1 MKDNLKYN
9 LPTYSALISDE
20 SEGVF
25 VISLVDAPATETNW
39 MCFKEQENIQENVKF
54 SIVNEDEHILA
65 GVVMVADKPIYRIAP
80 DGTEFY
86 IVFSKDVIKRMAE
99 KMLDDNTFNNIDIQ
113 HDGNIIPRDKVK
125 LVELFIAD
133 EAKGIKPNYL
143 DVPDGSLLA
152 NYKIYDEQLWQMAKS
167 GALNGFSLEGVFST
181 LRLPEQNK
189 NTKNTKNNKHTKMSK
204 IKEMLKSILVQLGE
218 VNTDKGILTYDGNL
232 APGVEVKNEDGSK
245 PADGEYKLEDG
256 KVIVVKDGYVDEVR
270 EIENET
276 IKEKPKGK
284 EEKSAE
290 MAEEKPQEKPA
301 SEMPEKKPEE
311 KPNEVEEL
319 KKLVDEHA
327 ALLKE
332 LSDRL
337 SALEELVKELNETPA
352 VEPIEQ
358 EFSKHFKS
366 KNRACEYANALRK

>member
-1 MKDNLKYN
+1 MNQN
-9 LPTYSALISDE
+9 IPTYSAIISDDN
-20 SEGVF
+20 EGIL

-39 MCFKEQENIQENVKF
+39 MCFKEQENIKF

-80 DGTEFY
+80 DGSEFY

-99 KMLDDNTFNNIDIQ
+99 KMLSDNTFNNIDIQ
-113 HDGNIIPRDKVK
+113 HDGNIIPHDKVK

-167 GALNGFSLEGVFST
+167 GELNGFSLEGVFT
-181 LRLPEQNK
+181 TVRYEQN
-189 NTKNTKNNKHTKMSK
+189 KNNKHTKMSK

-218 VNTDKGILTYDGNL
+218 VNTDKGILTYDGAL
-232 APGVEVKNEDGSK
+232 AVGVEVKNEDGSK
-245 PADGEYKLEDG
+245 PADGEYKLEDD
-256 KVIVVKDGYVDEVR
+256 KVIVVKDGLVDE
-270 EIENET
+270 
-276 IKEKPKGK
+276 IKEV
-284 EEKSAE
+284 EVDVIEE
-290 MAEEKPQEKPA
+290 MADEKPQEKPA
-301 SEMPEKKPEE
+301 DEKPQEKPADE

-319 KKLVDEHA
+319 KKLIDEHTS
-327 ALLKE
+327 LLKE
-332 LSDRL
+332 LGDRL
-337 SALEELVKELNETPA
+337 KTLEDLVKELNETPA

-358 EFSKHFKS
+358 EFTKQCKS
-366 KNRACEYANALRK
+366 ENRACEYANALRK

>member
-1 MKDNLKYN
+1 MNQN
-9 LPTYSALISDE
+9 IPTYSALISDDN
-20 SEGVF
+20 EGIL

-39 MCFKEQENIQENVKF
+39 MCFKEQENIKF

-113 HDGNIIPRDKVK
+113 HDGNIIPHDKVK

-167 GALNGFSLEGVFST
+167 GELNGFSLEGVFT
-181 LRLPEQNK
+181 TVRYEQN
-189 NTKNTKNNKHTKMSK
+189 KNNKHTKMSK

-218 VNTDKGILTYDGNL
+218 VTTDKGILTYDGDL
-232 APGVEVKNEDGSK
+232 AVGVEVKNEDGSK
-245 PADGEYKLEDG
+245 PADGEYKLEDD
-256 KVIVVKDGYVDEVR
+256 KVIVVKDGLVDE
-270 EIENET
+270 
-276 IKEKPKGK
+276 IKEV
-284 EEKSAE
+284 EVDVIEE
-290 MAEEKPQEKPA
+290 MADEKPQDNVEDKPQDNA
-301 SEMPEKKPEE
+301 EE

-319 KKLVDEHA
+319 KKLIDEHTS
-327 ALLKE
+327 LLKE
-332 LSDRL
+332 LGDRL
-337 SALEELVKELNETPA
+337 KTLEDLVKELNETPA

-358 EFSKHFKS
+358 EFTKQRKS
-366 KNRACEYANALRK
+366 ENRACEYANALRK

>member
-1 MKDNLKYN
+1 MNQN
-9 LPTYSALISDE
+9 IPTYSALISDDN
-20 SEGVF
+20 EGIL

-39 MCFKEQENIQENVKF
+39 MCFKEQENIKF

-99 KMLDDNTFNNIDIQ
+99 KMLSDNTFNNIDIQ
-113 HDGNIIPRDKVK
+113 HDGNIIPHDKVK

-167 GALNGFSLEGVFST
+167 GTLNGFSLEGVFT
-181 LRLPEQNK
+181 TVRYEQN
-189 NTKNTKNNKHTKMSK
+189 KNNKHTKMSK

-218 VNTDKGILTYDGNL
+218 VNTDKGILTYDGTL
-232 APGVEVKNEDGSK
+232 AVGVEVKNEDGSK
-245 PADGEYKLEDG
+245 PADGEYKLEDN
-256 KVIVVKDGYVDEVR
+256 KVIVVKDGFVDE
-270 EIENET
+270 
-276 IKEKPKGK
+276 IKEV
-284 EEKSAE
+284 EVDVIEE
-290 MAEEKPQEKPA
+290 MADEKPQDNVEDKPQDKA
-301 SEMPEKKPEE
+301 EE

-319 KKLVDEHA
+319 KKLIDEHTS
-327 ALLKE
+327 LLKE
-332 LSDRL
+332 LGDRL
-337 SALEELVKELNETPA
+337 KTLEDLVKELNETPA

-358 EFSKHFKS
+358 EFTKQCKS

>member
-1 MKDNLKYN
+1 MNQN
-9 LPTYSALISDE
+9 IPTYSAIISDDN
-20 SEGVF
+20 EGIL

-39 MCFKEQENIQENVKF
+39 MCFKEQENIKF

-167 GALNGFSLEGVFST
+167 GELNGFSLEGVFT
-181 LRLPEQNK
+181 TVRYEQN
-189 NTKNTKNNKHTKMSK
+189 KNNKHTKMSK

-218 VNTDKGILTYDGNL
+218 VTTDKGILTYDGNL
-232 APGVEVKNEDGSK
+232 AVGVEVKNEDGSK
-245 PADGEYKLEDG
+245 PADGEYKLEDD
-256 KVIVVKDGYVDEVR
+256 KVIVVKDGLVDE
-270 EIENET
+270 
-276 IKEKPKGK
+276 IKEV
-284 EEKSAE
+284 EDDVIEE
-290 MAEEKPQEKPA
+290 MADEKPQDNVEDKPQDKA
-301 SEMPEKKPEE
+301 EE

-319 KKLVDEHA
+319 KKLIDEHTS
-327 ALLKE
+327 LLKE
-332 LSDRL
+332 LGDRL
-337 SALEELVKELNETPA
+337 KALEDLVKELNETPA

-358 EFSKHFKS
+358 EFTKQCKS
-366 KNRACEYANALRK
+366 KNRACEYANALRN

>member
-1 MKDNLKYN
+1 MNKNI
-9 LPTYSALISDE
+9 PTYSALISDDN
-20 SEGVF
+20 EGIL

-39 MCFKEQENIQENVKF
+39 MCFKEQENIKF

-113 HDGNIIPRDKVK
+113 HDGNIIPHDKVK

-133 EAKGIKPNYL
+133 ETKGIKPNYL

-167 GALNGFSLEGVFST
+167 GELNGFSLEGVFT
-181 LRLPEQNK
+181 TVRYEQK
-189 NTKNTKNNKHTKMSK
+189 KNNKHTKMSK

-218 VNTDKGILTYDGNL
+218 VNTDKGILTYDGDL
-232 APGVEVKNEDGSK
+232 AVGVEVKNEDGSK
-245 PADGEYKLEDG
+245 PADGEYKLEDD
-256 KVIVVKDGYVDEVR
+256 KVIVVKNGLVDE
-270 EIENET
+270 
-276 IKEKPKGK
+276 IKEV
-284 EEKSAE
+284 EDDVIEE
-290 MAEEKPQEKPA
+290 MADEKPQDNVEDKPQD
-301 SEMPEKKPEE
+301 KVEE

-319 KKLVDEHA
+319 KKLIDEHTS
-327 ALLKE
+327 LLKE
-332 LSDRL
+332 LGDRL
-337 SALEELVKELNETPA
+337 KTLEDLVKELNETPA

-358 EFSKHFKS
+358 EFTKQCKS
-366 KNRACEYANALRK
+366 KNRACEYANALRN

>member
-1 MKDNLKYN
+1 MKDNI
-9 LPTYSALISDE
+9 PTYNALISDDN
-20 SEGVF
+20 EGIF

-39 MCFKEQENIQENVKF
+39 MCFKEQENIKF

-80 DGTEFY
+80 DGTEYY

-152 NYKIYDEQLWQMAKS
+152 NYKIYDDELWNMAKS
-167 GALNGFSLEGVFST
+167 GVLNGFSLEGVFST
-181 LRLPEQNK
+181 IRYKHNK
-189 NTKNTKNNKHTKMSK
+189 NIKHNKMSK

-218 VNTDKGILTYDGNL
+218 VNTDKGILTYDGDL
-232 APGVEVKNEDGSK
+232 AKGVEVKNEDGSK
-245 PADGEYKLEDG
+245 PDDGEYKLDDN
-256 KVIVVKDGYVDEVR
+256 KIIVVKDGYVE
-270 EIENET
+270 E
-276 IKEKPKGK
+276 IKEV
-284 EEKSAE
+284 EEE
-290 MAEEKPQEKPA
+290 MAEEKPEDKKAADKKAAEKPQEKPA
-301 SEMPEKKPEE
+301 DGKPQEDADP

-327 ALLKE
+327 ALLAE

-337 SALEELVKELNETPA
+337 KALEDLVKELNETPA

-358 EFSKHFKS
+358 EYSKQFKS

>member
-1 MKDNLKYN
+1 MNQN
-9 LPTYSALISDE
+9 IPTYSAIISDDN
-20 SEGVF
+20 EGIL

-39 MCFKEQENIQENVKF
+39 MCFKEQENIKF

-113 HDGNIIPRDKVK
+113 HDGNIIPHDKVK

-167 GALNGFSLEGVFST
+167 GELNGFSLEGVFT
-181 LRLPEQNK
+181 TVRYEQN
-189 NTKNTKNNKHTKMSK
+189 KNNKHTKMSK

-218 VNTDKGILTYDGNL
+218 VNTDKGILTYDGDL
-232 APGVEVKNEDGSK
+232 AVGVEVKNEDGSK
-245 PADGEYKLEDG
+245 PADGEYKLEDD
-256 KVIVVKDGYVDEVR
+256 KVIVVKDGLVDE
-270 EIENET
+270 
-276 IKEKPKGK
+276 IKEV
-284 EEKSAE
+284 EDDVIEE
-290 MAEEKPQEKPA
+290 MADEKPQDNVEDKPQD
-301 SEMPEKKPEE
+301 KVEE

-319 KKLVDEHA
+319 KKLIDEHTS
-327 ALLKE
+327 LLKE
-332 LSDRL
+332 LGDRL
-337 SALEELVKELNETPA
+337 KALEDLVKELNETPA

-358 EFSKHFKS
+358 EFTKQCKS

>member
-1 MKDNLKYN
+1 MNKNI
-9 LPTYSALISDE
+9 PTYSALISDDN
-20 SEGVF
+20 EGIL

-39 MCFKEQENIQENVKF
+39 MCFKEQDNIKF

-113 HDGNIIPRDKVK
+113 HDGNIIPHDKVK

-167 GALNGFSLEGVFST
+167 GELNGFSLEGVFT
-181 LRLPEQNK
+181 TVRYEQN
-189 NTKNTKNNKHTKMSK
+189 KNNKHTKMSK

-218 VNTDKGILTYDGNL
+218 VNTDKGILTYDGDL
-232 APGVEVKNEDGSK
+232 AVGVEVKNEDGSK
-245 PADGEYKLEDG
+245 PADGEYKLEDD
-256 KVIVVKDGYVDEVR
+256 KVIVVKDGFVDE
-270 EIENET
+270 
-276 IKEKPKGK
+276 IKEV
-284 EEKSAE
+284 EVDVIEE
-290 MAEEKPQEKPA
+290 MADEKPQDNVEDKPQD
-301 SEMPEKKPEE
+301 KVEE

-319 KKLVDEHA
+319 KKLIDEHTS
-327 ALLKE
+327 LLKE
-332 LSDRL
+332 LGDRL
-337 SALEELVKELNETPA
+337 KTLEDLVKELNETPA

-358 EFSKHFKS
+358 EFTKQCKS
-366 KNRACEYANALRK
+366 KNRACEYANALRN

>member
-1 MKDNLKYN
+1 MNQN
-9 LPTYSALISDE
+9 IPTYSALISDDN
-20 SEGVF
+20 EGIL

-39 MCFKEQENIQENVKF
+39 MCFKEQENIKF

-113 HDGNIIPRDKVK
+113 HDGNIIPHDKVK

-167 GALNGFSLEGVFST
+167 GELNGFSLEGVFT
-181 LRLPEQNK
+181 TVRYEQN
-189 NTKNTKNNKHTKMSK
+189 KNNKHTKMSK

-218 VNTDKGILTYDGNL
+218 VNTDKGILTYDGDL
-232 APGVEVKNEDGSK
+232 AVGVEVKNEDGSK
-245 PADGEYKLEDG
+245 PADGEYKLEDD
-256 KVIVVKDGYVDEVR
+256 KVIVVKDGFVDE
-270 EIENET
+270 
-276 IKEKPKGK
+276 IKEV
-284 EEKSAE
+284 EVDVIEE
-290 MAEEKPQEKPA
+290 MADEKPQDNVEDKPQD
-301 SEMPEKKPEE
+301 KVEE

-319 KKLVDEHA
+319 KKLIDEHTS
-327 ALLKE
+327 LLKE
-332 LSDRL
+332 LGDRL
-337 SALEELVKELNETPA
+337 KTLEDLVKELNETPA

-358 EFSKHFKS
+358 EFTKQSKS
-366 KNRACEYANALRK
+366 KNRACEYANALRN

>member
-1 MKDNLKYN
+1 MNQN
-9 LPTYSALISDE
+9 IPTYSALISDDN
-20 SEGVF
+20 EGIL

-39 MCFKEQENIQENVKF
+39 MCFKEQENIKF

-113 HDGNIIPRDKVK
+113 HDGNIIPHDKVK

-133 EAKGIKPNYL
+133 ETKGIKPNYL

-167 GALNGFSLEGVFST
+167 GELNGFSLEGVFT
-181 LRLPEQNK
+181 TVRYEQN
-189 NTKNTKNNKHTKMSK
+189 KNNKHTKMSK

-218 VNTDKGILTYDGNL
+218 VNTDKGILTYDGDL
-232 APGVEVKNEDGSK
+232 TVGVEVKNEDGSK
-245 PADGEYKLEDG
+245 PADGEYKLEDD
-256 KVIVVKDGYVDEVR
+256 KVIVVKDGFVDE
-270 EIENET
+270 
-276 IKEKPKGK
+276 IKEV
-284 EEKSAE
+284 EVDVIEE
-290 MAEEKPQEKPA
+290 MADEKPQEKPA
-301 SEMPEKKPEE
+301 DEKPQDEADA

-319 KKLVDEHA
+319 KKLIDEHTS
-327 ALLKE
+327 LLKE
-332 LSDRL
+332 LGDRL
-337 SALEELVKELNETPA
+337 KTLEDLVKELNETPA

-358 EFSKHFKS
+358 EFTKQCKS
-366 KNRACEYANALRK
+366 KNRACEYANALRN

>member
-1 MKDNLKYN
+1 MKDNI
-9 LPTYSALISDE
+9 PTYNALISDDN
-20 SEGVF
+20 EGIF

-39 MCFKEQENIQENVKF
+39 MCFKEQENIKF

-80 DGTEFY
+80 DGSEYY

-133 EAKGIKPNYL
+133 EQKGIKPNYL

-152 NYKIYDEQLWQMAKS
+152 NYKIYDDELWNMAKS
-167 GALNGFSLEGVFST
+167 GVLNGFSLEGVFST
-181 LRLPEQNK
+181 IRYKHNK
-189 NTKNTKNNKHTKMSK
+189 NIKHNKMSK

-218 VNTDKGILTYDGNL
+218 VTTDKGILTYDGDL

-256 KVIVVKDGYVDEVR
+256 KIIVVKDGFVDEVK
-270 EIENET
+270 EAE
-276 IKEKPKGK
+276 EKPKKEDKSKGKDEKPK
-284 EEKSAE
+284 EEKPAE
-290 MAEEKPQEKPA
+290 MVDEKPVDEKPQEKPA
-301 SEMPEKKPEE
+301 DE
-311 KPNEVEEL
+311 KPKDDGEAKPNDVEEL
-319 KKLVDEHA
+319 KKLVDEHT
-327 ALLKE
+327 ALLTE

-337 SALEELVKELNETPA
+337 KALEDLVKELNETPA

-358 EFSKHFKS
+358 EYSKHFKS

>member
-1 MKDNLKYN
+1 MNQN
-9 LPTYSALISDE
+9 IPTYSAIISDDN
-20 SEGVF
+20 EGIL

-39 MCFKEQENIQENVKF
+39 MCFKEQENIKF

-113 HDGNIIPRDKVK
+113 HDGNIIPHDKVK

-167 GALNGFSLEGVFST
+167 GELNGFSLEGVFT
-181 LRLPEQNK
+181 TVRYEQN
-189 NTKNTKNNKHTKMSK
+189 KNNKHTKMSK

-232 APGVEVKNEDGSK
+232 TVGVEVKNEDGSK
-245 PADGEYKLEDG
+245 PADGEYKLEDD
-256 KVIVVKDGYVDEVR
+256 KVIVVKDGLVDEIK
-270 EIENET
+270 EIEDDVIE
-276 IKEKPKGK
+276 
-284 EEKSAE
+284 E
-290 MAEEKPQEKPA
+290 MADEKPQDNVEDKPQDKA
-301 SEMPEKKPEE
+301 EE

-319 KKLVDEHA
+319 KKLIDEHTS
-327 ALLKE
+327 LLKE
-332 LSDRL
+332 LGDRL
-337 SALEELVKELNETPA
+337 KTLEDLVKELNETPA

-358 EFSKHFKS
+358 EFTKQSKS
-366 KNRACEYANALRK
+366 KNRACEYANALRN

>member
-1 MKDNLKYN
+1 MNQN
-9 LPTYSALISDE
+9 IPTYSAIISDDN
-20 SEGVF
+20 EGIL

-39 MCFKEQENIQENVKF
+39 MCFKEQENIKF

-80 DGTEFY
+80 DGSEFY

-99 KMLDDNTFNNIDIQ
+99 KMLSDNTFNNIDIQ
-113 HDGNIIPRDKVK
+113 HDGNIIPHDKVK

-167 GALNGFSLEGVFST
+167 GTLNGFSLEGVFT
-181 LRLPEQNK
+181 TVRYEQN
-189 NTKNTKNNKHTKMSK
+189 KNNKHTKMSK

-218 VNTDKGILTYDGNL
+218 VNTDKGILTYDGAL
-232 APGVEVKNEDGSK
+232 AVGVEVKNEDGSK
-245 PADGEYKLEDG
+245 PADGEYKLEDD
-256 KVIVVKDGYVDEVR
+256 KVIVVKDGFVDE
-270 EIENET
+270 
-276 IKEKPKGK
+276 IKEV
-284 EEKSAE
+284 EVDVIEE
-290 MAEEKPQEKPA
+290 MADEKPQDNVEDKPQD
-301 SEMPEKKPEE
+301 KVEE
-311 KPNEVEEL
+311 KQNEVEEL
-319 KKLVDEHA
+319 KKLIDEHTS
-327 ALLKE
+327 LLKE
-332 LSDRL
+332 LGDRL
-337 SALEELVKELNETPA
+337 KTLEDLVKELNETPA

-358 EFSKHFKS
+358 EFTKQCKS

>member
-1 MKDNLKYN
+1 MNQN
-9 LPTYSALISDE
+9 IPTYSALISDDN
-20 SEGVF
+20 EGIL

-39 MCFKEQENIQENVKF
+39 MCFKEQENIKF

-113 HDGNIIPRDKVK
+113 HDGNIIPHDKVK

-167 GALNGFSLEGVFST
+167 GALNGFSLEGVFT
-181 LRLPEQNK
+181 TVRYEQN
-189 NTKNTKNNKHTKMSK
+189 KNNKHTKMSK

-218 VNTDKGILTYDGNL
+218 VNTDKGILTYDGDL
-232 APGVEVKNEDGSK
+232 AVGVEVKNEDGSK
-245 PADGEYKLEDG
+245 PADGEYKLEDD
-256 KVIVVKDGYVDEVR
+256 KVIVVKDGLVDE
-270 EIENET
+270 
-276 IKEKPKGK
+276 IKEV
-284 EEKSAE
+284 EVDVIEE
-290 MAEEKPQEKPA
+290 MADEKPQEKPA
-301 SEMPEKKPEE
+301 DEKPQEKPADE

-319 KKLVDEHA
+319 KKLIDEHTS
-327 ALLKE
+327 LLKE
-332 LSDRL
+332 LGDRL
-337 SALEELVKELNETPA
+337 KTLEDLVKELNETPA

-358 EFSKHFKS
+358 EFTKQYKS

>member
-1 MKDNLKYN
+1 MNQN
-9 LPTYSALISDE
+9 IPTYSAIISDDN
-20 SEGVF
+20 EGIL

-39 MCFKEQENIQENVKF
+39 MCFKEQENIKF

-143 DVPDGSLLA
+143 EVPDGSLLA

-167 GALNGFSLEGVFST
+167 GELNGFSLEGVFT
-181 LRLPEQNK
+181 TVRYEQN
-189 NTKNTKNNKHTKMSK
+189 KNNKHTKMSK

-218 VNTDKGILTYDGNL
+218 VNTDKGILTYDGDL
-232 APGVEVKNEDGSK
+232 AVGVEVKNEDGSK
-245 PADGEYKLEDG
+245 PADGEYKLEDD
-256 KVIVVKDGYVDEVR
+256 KIIVVKDGLVDE
-270 EIENET
+270 
-276 IKEKPKGK
+276 IKEV
-284 EEKSAE
+284 EADVIEE
-290 MAEEKPQEKPA
+290 MADEKPQEKPVD
-301 SEMPEKKPEE
+301 EKPQDNAEE

-319 KKLVDEHA
+319 KKLIDEHTS
-327 ALLKE
+327 LLKE
-332 LSDRL
+332 LGDRL
-337 SALEELVKELNETPA
+337 KALEDLVKELNETPA

-358 EFSKHFKS
+358 EFTKQCKS
-366 KNRACEYANALRK
+366 KNRACEYANALRN

>member
-1 MKDNLKYN
+1 MKDKLPIYN
-9 LPTYSALISDE
+9 ALISDDN
-20 SEGVF
+20 EGIF

-39 MCFKEQENIQENVKF
+39 MCFKEQENINF

-80 DGTEFY
+80 DGSEYY

-152 NYKIYDEQLWQMAKS
+152 NYKIYDDELWNMAKS
-167 GALNGFSLEGVFST
+167 GVLNGFSLEGVFST
-181 LRLPEQNK
+181 IRYKHNK
-189 NTKNTKNNKHTKMSK
+189 NIKHNKMSK

-218 VNTDKGILTYDGNL
+218 VTTDKGILTYDGEL
-232 APGVEVKNEDGSK
+232 AKGVEVKNEDGSK
-245 PADGEYKLEDG
+245 PADGEYKLEDD
-256 KVIVVKDGYVDEVR
+256 KIIVVKDGYVDEIR
-270 EIENET
+270 EIEE
-276 IKEKPKGK
+276 
-284 EEKSAE
+284 E
-290 MAEEKPQEKPA
+290 MAEEKPEDKKAEDKKADEKPQEKPA
-301 SEMPEKKPEE
+301 DEKSKDEGDP

-327 ALLKE
+327 ALLAE

-337 SALEELVKELNETPA
+337 KALEDLVKELNETPA

-358 EFSKHFKS
+358 EYSKHFKS

>member
-1 MKDNLKYN
+1 MNQN
-9 LPTYSALISDE
+9 IPTYSALISDDN
-20 SEGVF
+20 EGIL

-39 MCFKEQENIQENVKF
+39 MCFKEQENIKF

-80 DGTEFY
+80 DGSEFY

-99 KMLDDNTFNNIDIQ
+99 KMLSDNTFNNIDIQ
-113 HDGNIIPRDKVK
+113 HDGNIIPHDKVK

-167 GALNGFSLEGVFST
+167 GTLDGFSLEGVFT
-181 LRLPEQNK
+181 TVRYEQN
-189 NTKNTKNNKHTKMSK
+189 KNNKHTKMSK

-218 VNTDKGILTYDGNL
+218 VNTDKGILTYDGAL
-232 APGVEVKNEDGSK
+232 AVGVEVKNEDGSK
-245 PADGEYKLEDG
+245 PADGEYKLEDD
-256 KVIVVKDGYVDEVR
+256 KVIVVRDGFVDE
-270 EIENET
+270 
-276 IKEKPKGK
+276 IKEV
-284 EEKSAE
+284 EVDVIEE
-290 MAEEKPQEKPA
+290 MADEKPQDNVEDKPQD
-301 SEMPEKKPEE
+301 KVEE
-311 KPNEVEEL
+311 KPNEGEEL
-319 KKLVDEHA
+319 KKLIDEHTS
-327 ALLKE
+327 LLKE
-332 LSDRL
+332 LGDRL
-337 SALEELVKELNETPA
+337 KTLEDLVKELNETPA

-358 EFSKHFKS
+358 EFTKQCKS

>member
-1 MKDNLKYN
+1 MNQN
-9 LPTYSALISDE
+9 IPTYSAIISDDN
-20 SEGVF
+20 EGIL

-39 MCFKEQENIQENVKF
+39 MCFKEQENIKF

-113 HDGNIIPRDKVK
+113 HDGNIIPHDKVK

-167 GALNGFSLEGVFST
+167 GELNGFSLEGVFT
-181 LRLPEQNK
+181 TVRYEQN
-189 NTKNTKNNKHTKMSK
+189 KNNKHTKMSK

-218 VNTDKGILTYDGNL
+218 VNTDKGILTYDGAL
-232 APGVEVKNEDGSK
+232 AVGVEVKNEDGSK
-245 PADGEYKLEDG
+245 PADGEYKLEDD
-256 KVIVVKDGYVDEVR
+256 KVIVVKDGFVDE
-270 EIENET
+270 
-276 IKEKPKGK
+276 IKEV
-284 EEKSAE
+284 EVDVIEE
-290 MAEEKPQEKPA
+290 MADEKPQDNVEDKPQDNA
-301 SEMPEKKPEE
+301 EE

-319 KKLVDEHA
+319 KKLIDEHTS
-327 ALLKE
+327 LLKE
-332 LSDRL
+332 LGDRL
-337 SALEELVKELNETPA
+337 KTLEDLVKELNETPA

-358 EFSKHFKS
+358 EFTKQCKS

>member
-1 MKDNLKYN
+1 MNQN
-9 LPTYSALISDE
+9 IPTYSAIISDDN
-20 SEGVF
+20 EGIL

-39 MCFKEQENIQENVKF
+39 MCFKEQENIKF

-99 KMLDDNTFNNIDIQ
+99 KMLSDNTFNNIDIQ
-113 HDGNIIPRDKVK
+113 HDGNIIPHDKVK

-167 GALNGFSLEGVFST
+167 GELNGFSLEGVFT
-181 LRLPEQNK
+181 TVRYEQN
-189 NTKNTKNNKHTKMSK
+189 KNNKHTKMSK

-218 VNTDKGILTYDGNL
+218 VNTDKGILTYDGAL
-232 APGVEVKNEDGSK
+232 AVGVEVKNEDGSK
-245 PADGEYKLEDG
+245 PADGEYKLEDD
-256 KVIVVKDGYVDEVR
+256 KVIVVKDGLVDE
-270 EIENET
+270 
-276 IKEKPKGK
+276 IKEV
-284 EEKSAE
+284 EVDVIEE
-290 MAEEKPQEKPA
+290 MADEKPQDNVEDKPQD
-301 SEMPEKKPEE
+301 KVEE

-319 KKLVDEHA
+319 KKLIDEHTS
-327 ALLKE
+327 LLKE
-332 LSDRL
+332 LGDRL
-337 SALEELVKELNETPA
+337 KTLEDLVKELNETPA

-358 EFSKHFKS
+358 EFTKQCKS

>member
-1 MKDNLKYN
+1 MNKNI
-9 LPTYSALISDE
+9 PTYSALISDDN
-20 SEGVF
+20 EGIL

-39 MCFKEQENIQENVKF
+39 MCFKEQDNIKF

-113 HDGNIIPRDKVK
+113 HDGNIIPHDKVK

-133 EAKGIKPNYL
+133 ETKGIKPNYL

-167 GALNGFSLEGVFST
+167 GELNGFSLEGVFT
-181 LRLPEQNK
+181 TVRYEQN
-189 NTKNTKNNKHTKMSK
+189 KNNKHTKMSK

-218 VNTDKGILTYDGNL
+218 VNTDKGILTYDGDL
-232 APGVEVKNEDGSK
+232 AVGVEVKNEDGSK
-245 PADGEYKLEDG
+245 PADGEYKLEDD
-256 KVIVVKDGYVDEVR
+256 KVIVVKNGLVDE
-270 EIENET
+270 
-276 IKEKPKGK
+276 IKEV
-284 EEKSAE
+284 EVDVIEE
-290 MAEEKPQEKPA
+290 MADEKPQDNVEDKPQD
-301 SEMPEKKPEE
+301 KVEE

-319 KKLVDEHA
+319 KKLIDEHTS
-327 ALLKE
+327 LLKE
-332 LSDRL
+332 LGDRL
-337 SALEELVKELNETPA
+337 KTLEDLVKELNETPA
-352 VEPIEQ
+352 AEPIEQ
-358 EFSKHFKS
+358 EFTKQYKS
-366 KNRACEYANALRK
+366 KNRACEYANALRN

>member
-1 MKDNLKYN
+1 MNQN
-9 LPTYSALISDE
+9 IPTYSAIISDDN
-20 SEGVF
+20 EGIL

-39 MCFKEQENIQENVKF
+39 MCFKEQENIKF

-99 KMLDDNTFNNIDIQ
+99 KMLSDNTFNNIDIQ
-113 HDGNIIPRDKVK
+113 HDGNIIPHDKVK

-143 DVPDGSLLA
+143 DVPHGSLLA

-167 GALNGFSLEGVFST
+167 GELNGFSLEGVFT
-181 LRLPEQNK
+181 TVRYEQN
-189 NTKNTKNNKHTKMSK
+189 KNNKHTKMSK

-218 VNTDKGILTYDGNL
+218 VNTDKGILTYDGAL
-232 APGVEVKNEDGSK
+232 AVGVEVKNEDGSK
-245 PADGEYKLEDG
+245 PADGEYKLEDD
-256 KVIVVKDGYVDEVR
+256 KVIVVKDGFVDE
-270 EIENET
+270 
-276 IKEKPKGK
+276 IKEV
-284 EEKSAE
+284 EVDVIEE
-290 MAEEKPQEKPA
+290 MADEKPQDNVEDKPQD
-301 SEMPEKKPEE
+301 KVEE

-319 KKLVDEHA
+319 KKLIDEHTS
-327 ALLKE
+327 LLKE
-332 LSDRL
+332 LGDRL
-337 SALEELVKELNETPA
+337 KTLEDLVKELNETPA

-358 EFSKHFKS
+358 EFTKQCKS

>member
-1 MKDNLKYN
+1 MNQN
-9 LPTYSALISDE
+9 IPTYSAIISDDN
-20 SEGVF
+20 EGIL

-39 MCFKEQENIQENVKF
+39 MCFKEQENVKF

-167 GALNGFSLEGVFST
+167 GELNGFSLEGVFT
-181 LRLPEQNK
+181 TVRYEQN
-189 NTKNTKNNKHTKMSK
+189 KNNKHTKMSK

-218 VNTDKGILTYDGNL
+218 VNTDKGILTYDGDL
-232 APGVEVKNEDGSK
+232 AVGVEVKNEDGSK
-245 PADGEYKLEDG
+245 PADGEYKLEDN
-256 KVIVVKDGYVDEVR
+256 KIIVVKDGLVDE
-270 EIENET
+270 
-276 IKEKPKGK
+276 IKEV
-284 EEKSAE
+284 EADVIEE
-290 MAEEKPQEKPA
+290 MADEKPQDNVEDKPQD
-301 SEMPEKKPEE
+301 KVEE

-319 KKLVDEHA
+319 KKLIDEHTS
-327 ALLKE
+327 LLKE
-332 LSDRL
+332 LGDRL
-337 SALEELVKELNETPA
+337 KTLEDLVKELNETPA

-358 EFSKHFKS
+358 EFTKQCKS
-366 KNRACEYANALRK
+366 KNRACEYANALRN

>member
-1 MKDNLKYN
+1 MNQN
-9 LPTYSALISDE
+9 IPTYSALISDDN
-20 SEGVF
+20 EGIL

-39 MCFKEQENIQENVKF
+39 MCFKEQENIKF

-80 DGTEFY
+80 DGSEFY

-99 KMLDDNTFNNIDIQ
+99 KMLSDNTFNNIDIQ
-113 HDGNIIPRDKVK
+113 HDGNIIPHDKVK

-167 GALNGFSLEGVFST
+167 GTLNGFSLEGVFT
-181 LRLPEQNK
+181 TVRYEQN
-189 NTKNTKNNKHTKMSK
+189 KNNKHTKMSK

-218 VNTDKGILTYDGNL
+218 VNTDKGILTYDGDL
-232 APGVEVKNEDGSK
+232 AVGVEVKNEDGSK
-245 PADGEYKLEDG
+245 PADGEYKLEDD
-256 KVIVVKDGYVDEVR
+256 KVIVVKDGFVDE
-270 EIENET
+270 
-276 IKEKPKGK
+276 IKEV
-284 EEKSAE
+284 EVDVIEE
-290 MAEEKPQEKPA
+290 MADEKPQDNVEDKPQD
-301 SEMPEKKPEE
+301 KVEE

-319 KKLVDEHA
+319 KKLIDEHTS
-327 ALLKE
+327 LLKE
-332 LSDRL
+332 LGDRL
-337 SALEELVKELNETPA
+337 KTLEDLVKELNETPA
-352 VEPIEQ
+352 VKPIEQ
-358 EFSKHFKS
+358 EFTKQCKS

>member
-1 MKDNLKYN
+1 MNQN
-9 LPTYSALISDE
+9 IPTYSAIISDDN
-20 SEGVF
+20 EGIL

-39 MCFKEQENIQENVKF
+39 MCFKEQENIKF

-99 KMLDDNTFNNIDIQ
+99 KILSDNTFNNIDIQ
-113 HDGNIIPRDKVK
+113 HDGNIIPHDKVK

-167 GALNGFSLEGVFST
+167 GELNGFSLEGVFT
-181 LRLPEQNK
+181 TVRYEQN
-189 NTKNTKNNKHTKMSK
+189 KNNKHTKMSK

-218 VNTDKGILTYDGNL
+218 VNTDKGILTYDGAL
-232 APGVEVKNEDGSK
+232 AVGVEVKNEDGSK
-245 PADGEYKLEDG
+245 PADGEYKLEDD
-256 KVIVVKDGYVDEVR
+256 KVIVVKDGLVDE
-270 EIENET
+270 
-276 IKEKPKGK
+276 IKEV
-284 EEKSAE
+284 EADVIEE
-290 MAEEKPQEKPA
+290 MADEKPQEKPA
-301 SEMPEKKPEE
+301 DEKPQEKVEE

-319 KKLVDEHA
+319 KKLIDEHTS
-327 ALLKE
+327 LLKE
-332 LSDRL
+332 LGDRVKT
-337 SALEELVKELNETPA
+337 LEDLVKELNETPA

-358 EFSKHFKS
+358 EFTKQCKS

>member
-1 MKDNLKYN
+1 MKDKLPIYN
-9 LPTYSALISDE
+9 ALISDDN
-20 SEGVF
+20 EGIL

-39 MCFKEQENIQENVKF
+39 MCFKEQENIKF

-80 DGTEFY
+80 DRTEFY

-113 HDGNIIPRDKVK
+113 HDGNIIPHDKVK

-167 GALNGFSLEGVFST
+167 GELNGFSLEGVFT
-181 LRLPEQNK
+181 TVRYEQN
-189 NTKNTKNNKHTKMSK
+189 KNNKHTKMSK

-232 APGVEVKNEDGSK
+232 AVGVEVKNEDGSK
-245 PADGEYKLEDG
+245 PADGEYKIDDD
-256 KVIVVKDGYVDEVR
+256 KYIVVKDGLVDE
-270 EIENET
+270 
-276 IKEKPKGK
+276 IKEV
-284 EEKSAE
+284 EDDVIEE
-290 MAEEKPQEKPA
+290 MADEKPQDNVEDKPQDKA
-301 SEMPEKKPEE
+301 EE

-319 KKLVDEHA
+319 KKLIDEHTS
-327 ALLKE
+327 LLKE
-332 LSDRL
+332 LGDRL
-337 SALEELVKELNETPA
+337 KALEDLVKELNETPA

-358 EFSKHFKS
+358 EFTKQRKS
-366 KNRACEYANALRK
+366 ENRACEYANALRN

>member
-1 MKDNLKYN
+1 MNQN
-9 LPTYSALISDE
+9 IPTYSAIISDDN
-20 SEGVF
+20 EGIL

-39 MCFKEQENIQENVKF
+39 MCFKEQENIKF

-113 HDGNIIPRDKVK
+113 HDGNIIPHDKVK

-167 GALNGFSLEGVFST
+167 GELNGFSLEGVFT
-181 LRLPEQNK
+181 TVRYEQN
-189 NTKNTKNNKHTKMSK
+189 KNNKHTKMSK

-232 APGVEVKNEDGSK
+232 TVGVEVKNEDGSK
-245 PADGEYKLEDG
+245 PADGEYKLEDD
-256 KVIVVKDGYVDEVR
+256 KVIVVKDGLVDE
-270 EIENET
+270 
-276 IKEKPKGK
+276 IKEV
-284 EEKSAE
+284 EDDVIEE
-290 MAEEKPQEKPA
+290 MADEKPQDNVEDKPQDKA
-301 SEMPEKKPEE
+301 EE

-319 KKLVDEHA
+319 KKLIDEHTS
-327 ALLKE
+327 LLKE
-332 LSDRL
+332 LGDRL
-337 SALEELVKELNETPA
+337 KALEDLVKELNETPA

-358 EFSKHFKS
+358 EFTKQSKS
-366 KNRACEYANALRK
+366 KNRACEYANALRN

>member
-1 MKDNLKYN
+1 MKDKLPIYN
-9 LPTYSALISDE
+9 ALISDDN
-20 SEGVF
+20 EGIF

-39 MCFKEQENIQENVKF
+39 MCFKEQENIKF

-80 DGTEFY
+80 DGTEYY

-152 NYKIYDEQLWQMAKS
+152 NYKIYDDELWNMAKS
-167 GALNGFSLEGVFST
+167 GVLNGFSLEGVFSPI
-181 LRLPEQNK
+181 RYEHNK
-189 NTKNTKNNKHTKMSK
+189 NIKNTKMSK
-204 IKEMLKSILVQLGE
+204 IKEMIKSILVQLGE
-218 VNTDKGILTYDGNL
+218 VVTDKGILTYDGEL
-232 APGVEVKNEDGSK
+232 TTGVEVKNEDGSM
-245 PADGEYKLEDG
+245 PDDGEYKVEDN
-256 KVIVVKDGYVDEVR
+256 KFIVIKDGYVDE
-270 EIENET
+270 
-276 IKEKPKGK
+276 IKEVEEEMV
-284 EEKSAE
+284 EEKP
-290 MAEEKPQEKPA
+290 EEKPQEKPD
-301 SEMPEKKPEE
+301 EKPQE

-327 ALLKE
+327 ALLTE
-332 LSDRL
+332 LSDRIK
-337 SALEELVKELNETPA
+337 ALEDLVKELNETTA

-358 EFSKHFKS
+358 EYSKQTKS

>member
-1 MKDNLKYN
+1 MNQN
-9 LPTYSALISDE
+9 IPTYSAIISDDN
-20 SEGVF
+20 EGIL

-39 MCFKEQENIQENVKF
+39 MCFKEQENIKF

-167 GALNGFSLEGVFST
+167 GELNGFSLEGVFT
-181 LRLPEQNK
+181 TVRYEQN
-189 NTKNTKNNKHTKMSK
+189 KNNKHTKMSK

-218 VNTDKGILTYDGNL
+218 VTTDKGILTYDGDL
-232 APGVEVKNEDGSK
+232 AVGVEVKNEDGSK
-245 PADGEYKLEDG
+245 PADGEYKLEDN
-256 KVIVVKDGYVDEVR
+256 KVIVVKDGLVDE
-270 EIENET
+270 
-276 IKEKPKGK
+276 IKEV
-284 EEKSAE
+284 EVDVIEE
-290 MAEEKPQEKPA
+290 MADEKPQEKPA
-301 SEMPEKKPEE
+301 DEKPKEE
-311 KPNEVEEL
+311 GDAKPNEVEEL
-319 KKLVDEHA
+319 KKLIDEHTS
-327 ALLKE
+327 LLKE
-332 LSDRL
+332 LGDRL
-337 SALEELVKELNETPA
+337 KTLEDLVKELNETPA

-358 EFSKHFKS
+358 EFTKQCKS
-366 KNRACEYANALRK
+366 KNRACEYANALRN

>member
-1 MKDNLKYN
+1 MNQN
-9 LPTYSALISDE
+9 IPTYSAIISDDN
-20 SEGVF
+20 EGIL

-39 MCFKEQENIQENVKF
+39 MCFKEQENIKF

-99 KMLDDNTFNNIDIQ
+99 KMLSDNTFNNIDIQ
-113 HDGNIIPRDKVK
+113 HDGNIIPHDKVK

-167 GALNGFSLEGVFST
+167 GELNGFSLEGVFT
-181 LRLPEQNK
+181 TVRYEQN
-189 NTKNTKNNKHTKMSK
+189 KNNKHTKMSK

-218 VNTDKGILTYDGNL
+218 VNTDKGILTYDGAL
-232 APGVEVKNEDGSK
+232 AVGVEVKNEDGSK
-245 PADGEYKLEDG
+245 PADGEYKLEDD
-256 KVIVVKDGYVDEVR
+256 KVIVVKDGFVDE
-270 EIENET
+270 
-276 IKEKPKGK
+276 IKEV
-284 EEKSAE
+284 EVDVIEE
-290 MAEEKPQEKPA
+290 MADEKPQDNVEDKPQDKA
-301 SEMPEKKPEE
+301 EE

-319 KKLVDEHA
+319 KKLIDEHTS
-327 ALLKE
+327 LLKE
-332 LSDRL
+332 LGDRL
-337 SALEELVKELNETPA
+337 KTLEDLVKELNETPA

-358 EFSKHFKS
+358 EFTKQCKS

>member
-1 MKDNLKYN
+1 MNQN
-9 LPTYSALISDE
+9 IPTYSAIISDDN
-20 SEGVF
+20 EGIL

-39 MCFKEQENIQENVKF
+39 MCFKEQENIKF

-167 GALNGFSLEGVFST
+167 GELNGFSLEGVFT
-181 LRLPEQNK
+181 TVRYEQN
-189 NTKNTKNNKHTKMSK
+189 KNNKHTKMSK

-218 VNTDKGILTYDGNL
+218 VNTDKGILTYDGDL
-232 APGVEVKNEDGSK
+232 AVGVEVKNEDGSK
-245 PADGEYKLEDG
+245 PADGEYKLEDD
-256 KVIVVKDGYVDEVR
+256 KIIVVKDGIVDE
-270 EIENET
+270 
-276 IKEKPKGK
+276 IKEV
-284 EEKSAE
+284 EADVIEE
-290 MAEEKPQEKPA
+290 MADEKPQDNVEDKPQDNA
-301 SEMPEKKPEE
+301 EE

-319 KKLVDEHA
+319 KKLIDEHTS
-327 ALLKE
+327 LLKE
-332 LSDRL
+332 LGDRL
-337 SALEELVKELNETPA
+337 KALEDLVKELNETPA

-358 EFSKHFKS
+358 EFTKQCKS
-366 KNRACEYANALRK
+366 KNRACEYANALRN

>member
-1 MKDNLKYN
+1 MKDNI
-9 LPTYSALISDE
+9 PTYNALISDDN
-20 SEGVF
+20 EGIF

-39 MCFKEQENIQENVKF
+39 MCFKEQENIKF

-80 DGTEFY
+80 DGTEYY

-133 EAKGIKPNYL
+133 EEKGIKPNYL

-152 NYKIYDEQLWQMAKS
+152 NYKIYDDELWNMAKS
-167 GALNGFSLEGVFST
+167 GVLNGFSLEGVFST
-181 LRLPEQNK
+181 IRYKHNK
-189 NTKNTKNNKHTKMSK
+189 NIKHNKMSK

-218 VNTDKGILTYDGNL
+218 VTTDKGILTYDGEL
-232 APGVEVKNEDGSK
+232 AKGVEVKNEDGSK
-245 PADGEYKLEDG
+245 PADGEYKIDDD
-256 KVIVVKDGYVDEVR
+256 KYIVVKDGFVEEIKEV
-270 EIENET
+270 EET
-276 IKEKPKGK
+276 MAEEKPKEDK
-284 EEKSAE
+284 PKAD
-290 MAEEKPQEKPA
+290 EKPQEKPA
-301 SEMPEKKPEE
+301 DE
-311 KPNEVEEL
+311 KPKDEGEAKPNDVEEL
-319 KKLVDEHA
+319 KKLVDEHT
-327 ALLKE
+327 ALLTE

-337 SALEELVKELNETPA
+337 KALEDLVKELNETPA

-358 EFSKHFKS
+358 EYSKHFKS

>member
-1 MKDNLKYN
+1 MNQN
-9 LPTYSALISDE
+9 IPTYSAIISDDN
-20 SEGVF
+20 EGIL

-39 MCFKEQENIQENVKF
+39 MCFKEQENIKF

-113 HDGNIIPRDKVK
+113 HDGNIIPHDKVK

-167 GALNGFSLEGVFST
+167 GELNGFSLEGVFT
-181 LRLPEQNK
+181 TVRYEQN
-189 NTKNTKNNKHTKMSK
+189 KNNKHTKMSK

-218 VNTDKGILTYDGNL
+218 VNTDKGILTYDGDL
-232 APGVEVKNEDGSK
+232 AVGVEVKNEDGSK
-245 PADGEYKLEDG
+245 PADGEYKLEDD
-256 KVIVVKDGYVDEVR
+256 KVIVVKDGFVDE
-270 EIENET
+270 
-276 IKEKPKGK
+276 IKEV
-284 EEKSAE
+284 EVDVIEE
-290 MAEEKPQEKPA
+290 MADEKPQEKPA
-301 SEMPEKKPEE
+301 DEKPKEE
-311 KPNEVEEL
+311 GDAKPNEVEEL
-319 KKLVDEHA
+319 KKLIDEHTS
-327 ALLKE
+327 LLKE
-332 LSDRL
+332 LGDRL
-337 SALEELVKELNETPA
+337 KTLEDLVKELNETPA

-358 EFSKHFKS
+358 EYSKQTKS

>member
-1 MKDNLKYN
+1 MNKNI
-9 LPTYSALISDE
+9 PTYSALISDDN
-20 SEGVF
+20 EGIL

-39 MCFKEQENIQENVKF
+39 MCFKEQDNIKF

-113 HDGNIIPRDKVK
+113 HDGNIIPHDKVK

-167 GALNGFSLEGVFST
+167 GELNGFSLEGVFT
-181 LRLPEQNK
+181 TVRYEQN
-189 NTKNTKNNKHTKMSK
+189 KNNKHTKMSK

-218 VNTDKGILTYDGNL
+218 VNTDKGILTYDGDL
-232 APGVEVKNEDGSK
+232 AVGVEVKNEDGSK
-245 PADGEYKLEDG
+245 PADGEYKLEDD
-256 KVIVVKDGYVDEVR
+256 KVIVVKDGFVDE
-270 EIENET
+270 
-276 IKEKPKGK
+276 IKEV
-284 EEKSAE
+284 EVDVIEE
-290 MAEEKPQEKPA
+290 MADEKPQDNVEDKPQD
-301 SEMPEKKPEE
+301 KVEE
-311 KPNEVEEL
+311 KPNEVEEI
-319 KKLVDEHA
+319 KKLIDEHTS
-327 ALLKE
+327 LLKE
-332 LSDRL
+332 LGDRL
-337 SALEELVKELNETPA
+337 KTLEDLVKELNETPA

-358 EFSKHFKS
+358 EFTKQCKS
-366 KNRACEYANALRK
+366 KNRACEYANALRN

>member
-1 MKDNLKYN
+1 MKDNI
-9 LPTYSALISDE
+9 PTYNALISDE
-20 SEGVF
+20 NEGIF

-39 MCFKEQENIQENVKF
+39 MCFKEQENIKF

-80 DGTEFY
+80 DGTEYY

-133 EAKGIKPNYL
+133 EEKGIKPNYL

-152 NYKIYDEQLWQMAKS
+152 NYKIYDDELWNMAKS
-167 GALNGFSLEGVFST
+167 GVLNGFSLEGAFST
-181 LRLPEQNK
+181 IRYKHNK
-189 NTKNTKNNKHTKMSK
+189 NIKHNKMSK

-218 VNTDKGILTYDGNL
+218 VTTDKGILTYDGEL
-232 APGVEVKNEDGSK
+232 AKGVEVKNEDGSK
-245 PADGEYKLEDG
+245 PADGEYKIDDD
-256 KVIVVKDGYVDEVR
+256 KYIVVKDGYVEEIKEV
-270 EIENET
+270 EET
-276 IKEKPKGK
+276 MAEEKPKEDK
-284 EEKSAE
+284 PKAD
-290 MAEEKPQEKPA
+290 EKPQEKPA
-301 SEMPEKKPEE
+301 DE
-311 KPNEVEEL
+311 KPKDDGEAKPNDVEEL

-327 ALLKE
+327 ALLTE

-337 SALEELVKELNETPA
+337 KALEDLVKELNETPA

-358 EFSKHFKS
+358 EYSKHFKS

>member
-1 MKDNLKYN
+1 MNQN
-9 LPTYSALISDE
+9 IPTYSALISDDN
-20 SEGVF
+20 EGIL

-39 MCFKEQENIQENVKF
+39 MCFKEQENIKF

-99 KMLDDNTFNNIDIQ
+99 KMLSDNTFNNIDIQ
-113 HDGNIIPRDKVK
+113 HDGNIIPHDKVK

-167 GALNGFSLEGVFST
+167 GELNGFSLEGVFT
-181 LRLPEQNK
+181 TVRYEQN
-189 NTKNTKNNKHTKMSK
+189 KNNKHTKMSK

-218 VNTDKGILTYDGNL
+218 VNTDKGILTYDGDL
-232 APGVEVKNEDGSK
+232 AVGVEVKNEDGSK
-245 PADGEYKLEDG
+245 PADGEYKLEDD
-256 KVIVVKDGYVDEVR
+256 KVIVVKDGLVDE
-270 EIENET
+270 
-276 IKEKPKGK
+276 IKEV
-284 EEKSAE
+284 EADVIEE
-290 MAEEKPQEKPA
+290 MADEKPQDNVEDKPQD
-301 SEMPEKKPEE
+301 KVEE

-319 KKLVDEHA
+319 KKLIDEHTS
-327 ALLKE
+327 LLKE
-332 LSDRL
+332 LGDRL
-337 SALEELVKELNETPA
+337 KTLEDLVKELNETPA

-358 EFSKHFKS
+358 EFTKQCKS

>member
-1 MKDNLKYN
+1 MKDNI
-9 LPTYSALISDE
+9 PTYNALISDDN
-20 SEGVF
+20 EGIF

-39 MCFKEQENIQENVKF
+39 MCFKEQENIKF

-80 DGTEFY
+80 DGTEYY

-152 NYKIYDEQLWQMAKS
+152 NYKIYDDELWNMAKS
-167 GALNGFSLEGVFST
+167 GVLNGFSLEGVFST
-181 LRLPEQNK
+181 IRYKHNK
-189 NTKNTKNNKHTKMSK
+189 NIKHNKMSK

-218 VNTDKGILTYDGNL
+218 VTTDKGILTYDGDL

-256 KVIVVKDGYVDEVR
+256 KIIVVKDGFVDEV
-270 EIENET
+270 
-276 IKEKPKGK
+276 KEAEEKKEDKPKGK
-284 EEKSAE
+284 DEKPKEEKPAE
-290 MAEEKPQEKPA
+290 MVDEKPQEKPA
-301 SEMPEKKPEE
+301 DEKPAEEKPKDEGDA

-327 ALLKE
+327 ELLKE

-337 SALEELVKELNETPA
+337 KTLEDLVKELNETPA

-358 EFSKHFKS
+358 EFTKRFKS

>member
-1 MKDNLKYN
+1 MRDS

-39 MCFKEQENIQENVKF
+39 MYFKEQENVQENVKF
-54 SIVNEDEHILA
+54 SVVNEDEHILA

-99 KMLDDNTFNNIDIQ
+99 KMLADNTFNNIDIQ

-189 NTKNTKNNKHTKMSK
+189 NTKKNKHTKMSK

-218 VNTDKGILTYDGNL
+218 VATDKGILTYDGEL

-256 KVIVVKDGYVDEVR
+256 KVIVVKDGYVDEVK
-270 EIENET
+270 EAEKMPEG
-276 IKEKPKGK
+276 KDEKPKGEDK
-284 EEKSAE
+284 KPAE
-290 MAEEKPQEKPA
+290 MANEKPQEKP
-301 SEMPEKKPEE
+301 EE
-311 KPNEVEEL
+311 KPSEVEEL

-332 LSDRL
+332 LGDRL
-337 SALEELVKELNETPA
+337 KALEDLVKELNETPA

-358 EFSKHFKS
+358 EFSKQIKL

>member
-1 MKDNLKYN
+1 MNQN
-9 LPTYSALISDE
+9 IPTYSALISDDN
-20 SEGVF
+20 EGIL

-39 MCFKEQENIQENVKF
+39 MCFKEQENIKF

-113 HDGNIIPRDKVK
+113 HDGNIIPHDKVK

-167 GALNGFSLEGVFST
+167 GELNGFSLEGVFT
-181 LRLPEQNK
+181 TVRYEQN
-189 NTKNTKNNKHTKMSK
+189 KNNKHTKMSK

-218 VNTDKGILTYDGNL
+218 VNTDKGILTYDGDL
-232 APGVEVKNEDGSK
+232 AVGVEVKNEDGSK
-245 PADGEYKLEDG
+245 PADGEYKLEDD
-256 KVIVVKDGYVDEVR
+256 KVIVVKDGLVDE
-270 EIENET
+270 
-276 IKEKPKGK
+276 IKEV
-284 EEKSAE
+284 EDEVIEE
-290 MAEEKPQEKPA
+290 MADEKPQDNVEDKPQDKA
-301 SEMPEKKPEE
+301 EE

-319 KKLVDEHA
+319 KKLIDEHTS
-327 ALLKE
+327 LLKE
-332 LSDRL
+332 LGDRL
-337 SALEELVKELNETPA
+337 KTLEDLVKELNETPA

-358 EFSKHFKS
+358 EFTKQCKS
-366 KNRACEYANALRK
+366 ENRACEYANALRN

>member
-1 MKDNLKYN
+1 MKDS

-39 MCFKEQENIQENVKF
+39 MCFKEQENVKF
-54 SIVNEDEHILA
+54 SVVNEDEHILA

-80 DGTEFY
+80 DGAEYY

-189 NTKNTKNNKHTKMSK
+189 NNNQNKNNKHTKMSK

-218 VNTDKGILTYDGNL
+218 VATDKGILTYDGDL
-232 APGVEVKNEDGSK
+232 TPGVEVKNEDGSK

-256 KVIVVKDGYVDEVR
+256 KVIVLKDGHVDEIR
-270 EIENET
+270 EMEEELAE
-276 IKEKPKGK
+276 EKPK
-284 EEKSAE
+284 
-290 MAEEKPQEKPA
+290 EKPQEKPA
-301 SEMPEKKPEE
+301 NEKPANEKPEE

-327 ALLKE
+327 ALLKD
-332 LSDRL
+332 LGDRL
-337 SALEELVKELNETPA
+337 KALEDLVKELNETPA

-358 EFSKHFKS
+358 EFSKQIKL